1 MVNHKNHFNA
11 EEVFGVDYGMRKDL
25 PPNIRL
31 ADLVIEPIS
40 FDRDMFEY
48 VTAYDFIE
56 HVPRVIYAP

>member
-40 FDRDMFEY
+40 FERDML
-48 VTAYDFIE
+48 AIMQSFIAWARRRE
-56 HVPRVIYAP
+56 L